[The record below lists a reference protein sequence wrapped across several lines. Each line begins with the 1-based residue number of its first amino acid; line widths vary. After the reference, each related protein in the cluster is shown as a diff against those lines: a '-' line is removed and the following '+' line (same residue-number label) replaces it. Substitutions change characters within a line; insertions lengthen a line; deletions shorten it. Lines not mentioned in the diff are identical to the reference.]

1 MIEKIGIVEEKIVKK
16 GIRIAVTA
24 TETATVNVTETG
36 IVSAEIVSVIGIRIK
51 KRKKTG
57 IVNVATGIKI
67 AKKIGNANVTKRN
80 DAVKIKNEV
89 VNEIEAL
96 LKKKR
101 AMKETQPKNNVQNQE
116 DLTSNSMSYL
126 LRKGILGQ
134 CFVCNYLNVSV
145 QKILKSSFHLLAK

>member
-1 MIEKIGIVEEKIVKK
+1 M
-16 GIRIAVTA
+16 TA

-126 LRKGILGQ
+126 PRKGILGQ